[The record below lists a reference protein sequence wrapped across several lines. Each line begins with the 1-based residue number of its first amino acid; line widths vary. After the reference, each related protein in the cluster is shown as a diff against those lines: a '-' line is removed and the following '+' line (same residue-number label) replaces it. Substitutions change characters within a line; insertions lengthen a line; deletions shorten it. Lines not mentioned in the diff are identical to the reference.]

1 MTRGNQNQ
9 TSRNPARCH
18 WRSDVLIY
26 RLENGARI
34 VVRPSGTEPKL
45 KCYYEIRETVSE
57 NETFAAAQARAEY
70 SIEAM
75 VAAHQE
81 SLAEL
86 VQAG

>member
-1 MTRGNQNQ
+1 M
-9 TSRNPARCH
+9 P
-18 WRSDVLIY
+18 RSDVLIY

-45 KCYYEIRETVSE
+45 KCYYEVCETVTE
-57 NETFAAAQARAEY
+57 NEAFSAAQARAEH